1 MGRRFGRNQ
10 KRRLRVQIASLETA
24 QEQGRHQL
32 EQVRS
37 QHRRLEQL
45 LQRVTEVLGAYSV
58 ALPPQTECRSAFEPF
73 ALSGKFL
80 MHVPQPLDL
89 LAADDLTAPP
99 GMLQVERMYTLLARF
114 EDTRALN
121 GRLHFRIA
129 LASGEVVYAISESA
143 LRTLPPQELERRL
156 QEEAGRLIA
165 RKLMDIIRPGSRP
178 VRKIWTDR

>member
-45 LQRVTEVLGAYSV
+45 LQRATEVLGAYSV
-58 ALPPQTECRSAFEPF
+58 ALPPQTECRSDFEPF
-73 ALSGKFL
+73 ALSGEFL
-80 MHVPQPLDL
+80 IHVPQPLDL
-89 LAADDLTAPP
+89 LAADDHTAPP

-114 EDTRALN
+114 EDTRLLD
-121 GRLHFRIA
+121 GRMHFRIA

-143 LRTLPPQELERRL
+143 LRTLPPLELERRI
-156 QEEAGRLIA
+156 QEEAGRMIA
-165 RKLMDIIRPGSRP
+165 RKLMEIIRPGSRP
-178 VRKIWTDR
+178 VRKIWTDT

>member
-24 QEQGRHQL
+24 QKQGRHQL

-45 LQRVTEVLGAYSV
+45 LQRATEVLGAYSV
-58 ALPPQTECRSAFEPF
+58 ALPPQTECRSDFEPF
-73 ALSGKFL
+73 ALSGEFL

-114 EDTRALN
+114 EDTRALD
-121 GRLHFRIA
+121 GRLHLRIA

-143 LRTLPPQELERRL
+143 LRSLPSKELERRL
-156 QEEAGRLIA
+156 QEEAGRMIA
-165 RKLMDIIRPGSRP
+165 RKLMETIRPGSRT
-178 VRKIWTDR
+178 VRTIWTDR